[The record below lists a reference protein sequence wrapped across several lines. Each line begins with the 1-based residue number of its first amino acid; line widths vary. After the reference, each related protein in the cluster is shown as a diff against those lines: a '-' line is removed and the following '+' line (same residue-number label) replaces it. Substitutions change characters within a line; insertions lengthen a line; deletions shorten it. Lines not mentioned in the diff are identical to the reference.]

1 MSAKSFVISILLSII
16 IILLLKINVN
26 LLWLLHLYNI

>member
-1 MSAKSFVISILLSII
+1 MSAKSFVISVLLSII